1 MLEVPP
7 LPELRFAE
15 IQAAAQPRYTGD
27 RFSYMEAGRPDAPPL
42 LLLHGI
48 GANSLHW
55 RYQFAALTDRF
66 RVIAWNAPGYMLSDN
81 FKAETPR
88 DRDYADALDD
98 FLNALGI
105 SDFDVVANSFG
116 TAVAQRFA
124 HSHPGRIGRA
134 IFTGASSAR
143 PNTPDDR
150 AEALRAR
157 AAMTARGGYGFSERV
172 SALLASAASPQ
183 TITLVQQTLRAT
195 NPTGFMQAARF
206 LTSGNAPPLGAG
218 LTMPV
223 LLIQGEEDR
232 VTPAAANAELLVRA
246 VPGARLVLLPG
257 CGHLPEVE
265 APARVNELI
274 EEHLSAS
281 TK

>member
-1 MLEVPP
+1 MVMFDVPP

-15 IQAAAQPRYTGD
+15 IPAAAQPRYTGD

-81 FKAETPR
+81 FKAEAPS

-105 SDFDVVANSFG
+105 FDFDVVANSFG

-124 HSHPGRIGRA
+124 YYYPRRIKRA
-134 IFTGASSAR
+134 IFTGTSAAR
-143 PNTPDDR
+143 STTAEDR
-150 AEALRAR
+150 AQSIRAR
-157 AAMTARGGYGFSERV
+157 AAMISSGGY
-172 SALLASAASPQ
+172 
-183 TITLVQQTLRAT
+183 
-195 NPTGFMQAARF
+195 
-206 LTSGNAPPLGAG
+206 
-218 LTMPV
+218 
-223 LLIQGEEDR
+223 
-232 VTPAAANAELLVRA
+232 
-246 VPGARLVLLPG
+246 
-257 CGHLPEVE
+257 
-265 APARVNELI
+265 
-274 EEHLSAS
+274 
-281 TK
+281 

>member
-15 IQAAAQPRYTGD
+15 IPAAAQPRYTGD

-124 HSHPGRIGRA
+124 HYHPGRIGRA
-134 IFTGASSAR
+134 IFTGASIAR

-157 AAMTARGGYGFSERV
+157 AAMIARGGYGFSERV